1 MKQIGDYLY
10 TINFTSQ
17 IVSIWKI
24 REISGD
30 HYICENK
37 RTDKIREF
45 LKDDPSI
52 FDTEEAAMKV
62 IRKTKMKK
70 GLFVAGFFFFVAV
83 IVVIIVLFQIITGN
97 F

>member
-24 REISGD
+24 CEISGD

-37 RTDKIREF
+37 RTDKIHEF

-52 FDTEEAAMKV
+52 FDTEEAAMRV

-70 GLFVAGFFFFVAV
+70 GLFVTGFFFFVAV
-83 IVVIIVLFQIITGN
+83 IMVIIVLFQILTGN

>member
-24 REISGD
+24 REIRGD

-83 IVVIIVLFQIITGN
+83 IMVIIVLFQILTGN